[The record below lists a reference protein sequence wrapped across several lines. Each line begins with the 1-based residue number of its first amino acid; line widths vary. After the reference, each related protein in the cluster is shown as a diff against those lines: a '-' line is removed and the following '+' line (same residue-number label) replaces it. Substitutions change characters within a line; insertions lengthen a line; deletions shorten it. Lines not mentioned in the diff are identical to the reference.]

1 MEAMNIRS
9 RRLVAALAAFG
20 AVFVVGVA
28 TAASEDEVGR
38 IIDMEYHHGYVV
50 VQFPTRRMY
59 VTMDKREM
67 GQYAVGDEISLD
79 TFGRPQPRVQPP
91 PRPAPLSPGPHR

>member
-1 MEAMNIRS
+1 MNGMPNLSRLLVVAM
-9 RRLVAALAAFG
+9 VALG
-20 AVFVVGVA
+20 AVLAVGGGP
-28 TAASEDEVGR
+28 AAAEDEVGR

-50 VQFPTRRMY
+50 VQFPSRRMY

-67 GQYAVGDEISLD
+67 GQYIVGDEIWLD

-91 PRPAPLSPGPHR
+91 PRPAQSQPAPRR